1 VPTAYISHP
10 DCLQH
15 DTGAGHPE
23 CAARIGAIQDRLI
36 AAHLFDFL
44 QHHDAPVVTEQQL
57 LRVHDAEYLRRVE
70 SSVPQE
76 GLAYLDP
83 DTPIGTFS
91 LKAAKRA
98 AGAAALAVDLVMNGS
113 VDNAF
118 CAVRP
123 PGHHAERN
131 RTMGFCVYN
140 NAAVGAAQAL
150 EVHGLQRIAILDF
163 DVHHGNGNE
172 QIFADDPRVMVCS
185 SFQHPFYPDTPFDES
200 NDRII
205 CAPLEATA
213 RSDEFR
219 AAIKRVWLP
228 ALSRFRPEMIFV
240 SAGFDAHREDE
251 MSGVSLVE
259 DDYRWVTEKIVQM
272 ADGFSSGRVVSTL
285 EGGYDLS
292 ALARSVEAHLKVL
305 MNLH

>member
-1 VPTAYISHP
+1 MRTAYISHP

-44 QHHDAPVVTEQQL
+44 QHHDAPEVTEQQL
-57 LRVHDAEYLRRVE
+57 LRVHDADYLRLVE
-70 SSVPQE
+70 SSVPQD
-76 GLAYLDP
+76 GLYYLDP
-83 DTPIGTFS
+83 DTPISPLS

-98 AGAAALAVDLVMNGS
+98 AGAAAYGVDLVMRGDVS
-113 VDNAF
+113 NAF

-123 PGHHAERN
+123 PGHHAERR

-140 NAAVGAAQAL
+140 NVAVGAAQAL
-150 EVHGLQRIAILDF
+150 EVHGLQRVAILDF

-172 QIFADDPRVMVCS
+172 EIFAADPRVMVCS

-213 RSDEFR
+213 RSEEFR
-219 AAIKRVWLP
+219 TAIESVWFP
-228 ALSRFRPEMIFV
+228 ALSRFRPEMILV

-251 MSGVSLVE
+251 MSGVSLTE
-259 DDYRWVTEKIVQM
+259 DDYRWITEKILQL
-272 ADGFSSGRVVSTL
+272 ADEFCSGRVVSTL
-285 EGGYDLS
+285 EGGYELS
-292 ALARSVEAHLKVL
+292 ALARSVEAHVKVL
-305 MNLH
+305 MNLN

>member
-23 CAARIGAIQDRLI
+23 CAARINAIQDRLI
-36 AAHLFDFL
+36 AAHIFDFL

-57 LRVHDAEYLRRVE
+57 LRVHDAEYLRRVD

-83 DTPIGTFS
+83 DTPISPFS

-113 VDNAF
+113 ADNAF

-185 SFQHPFYPDTPFDES
+185 SFQHPFYPDTPFDENS
-200 NDRII
+200 DRII

-219 AAIKRVWLP
+219 AAIERVWLP

-259 DDYRWVTEKIVQM
+259 DDYRWITEKIVQM
-272 ADGFSSGRVVSTL
+272 AEGFSSGRVVSTL